1 MPTPRA
7 VAYLQGRYLPS
18 RRSNREFLLEIGGDT
33 VMTSD
38 LSWGTCRTRAHFILE
53 IAATCVIILENPVRR
68 QAAVFFYTRFQP
80 GRGISYVVCTAD
92 ANRGES
98 TTAFQQFCCECVD
111 VTVGGRVGRV
121 QTIQGVLGSSVVFG
135 NNEMSSS
142 ASVH

>member
-38 LSWGTCRTRAHFILE
+38 LSWGTCRTRANFILE

-80 GRGISYVVCTAD
+80 GVSATLSALRMPIAV
-92 ANRGES
+92 
-98 TTAFQQFCCECVD
+98 
-111 VTVGGRVGRV
+111 RVKRHFNSFV
-121 QTIQGVLGSSVVFG
+121 A
-135 NNEMSSS
+135 S
-142 ASVH
+142 AWT